1 MAIKYTEEQLNN
13 VDKSFLVQM
22 FLNQQE
28 EMAKATNQVELLTNE
43 VQSLNKKMQTLM
55 EQLVLSKKARFG
67 QSSEK
72 MEDAAKISFMEVNG
86 TIVFFNEAEAV
97 CDLSA
102 DEPEDLE
109 PKPRGKKTSGK
120 STLICQVFQ

>member
-72 MEDAAKISFMEVNG
+72 MEDAAQISFMEVNG
-86 TIVFFNEAEAV
+86 TIVSSMKLRLYVIYQLTNQKI
-97 CDLSA
+97 LSLNHEERKLQA
-102 DEPEDLE
+102 
-109 PKPRGKKTSGK
+109 KR
-120 STLICQVFQ
+120 TLICQVFQ

>member
-1 MAIKYTEEQLNN
+1 MTIKYTEEQLNN

-55 EQLVLSKKARFG
+55 E
-67 QSSEK
+67 
-72 MEDAAKISFMEVNG
+72 
-86 TIVFFNEAEAV
+86 
-97 CDLSA
+97 
-102 DEPEDLE
+102 
-109 PKPRGKKTSGK
+109 
-120 STLICQVFQ
+120 